1 MQRDMFEP
9 KEESLSRRSR
19 RRILREAADRRN
31 AVNPVLM
38 GKGVNVVNTNRDM
51 NGSNLIWGDCPMQ
64 EIKEGSRNGY
74 FFEDDLTDFWI
85 PGTQTTAIAK
95 GRYVVY
101 AGSGNWANDAM
112 PHSATGPATGGIISA
127 LPGDNASVVIGTAEC
142 PFNMLTTQVGGKIWF
157 EARIATTSILTNAGQ
172 LFCGLGETAVTTYS
186 ATIPLGNAN
195 ATSNAL
201 AMIGFNRLE
210 DGLGVLNTSYA
221 DHATSWTD
229 IGAAANSTL
238 AANTWIKLGMKV
250 DFANTTRCVRFFV
263 DNVECTTAM
272 TKAAL
277 LALTS
282 LDAVGLGPI
291 LAFYGDSEGSD
302 YVYLDWWR
310 CYQQLP

>member
-1 MQRDMFEP
+1 MLNAIQHKLNRTVDQ
-9 KEESLSRRSR
+9 
-19 RRILREAADRRN
+19 DRKYSP
-31 AVNPVLM
+31 A
-38 GKGVNVVNTNRDM
+38 
-51 NGSNLIWGDCPMQ
+51 IWADCPFLA
-64 EIKEGSRNGY
+64 ILTNKIDGVI
-74 FFEDDLTDFWI
+74 FDDDFTDFVI
-85 PGTQTTAIAK
+85 PGTQTTAIWK
-95 GRYVVY
+95 GRYSVY
-101 AGSGNWANDAM
+101 AGSGSWANDAM
-112 PHSATGPATGGIISA
+112 PHSATAQGTGGIISA
-127 LPGDNASVVIGTAEC
+127 LPGDNASVVIGTQSC
-142 PFNMLTTQVGGKIWF
+142 PFSLLTTQGGKLWF

-250 DFANTTRCVRFFV
+250 DFSSNADPLRCVRFFV

-282 LDAVGLGPI
+282 LDVVGLGPI

-302 YVYLDWWR
+302 YVYIDKWR
-310 CYQQLP
+310 CVQTF